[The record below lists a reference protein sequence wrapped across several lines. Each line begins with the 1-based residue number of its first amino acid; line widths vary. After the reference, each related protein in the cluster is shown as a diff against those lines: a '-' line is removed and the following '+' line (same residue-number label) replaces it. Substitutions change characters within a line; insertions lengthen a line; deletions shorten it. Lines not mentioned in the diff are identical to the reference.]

1 MKRWLGVCA
10 MSLLLTG
17 GAQAAGFEA
26 RAATPA
32 PELKAQDLARAT
44 KTLADYRG
52 KVVLLNFW
60 ASWCPPC
67 LREMPSMERLRIRMA
82 GRPLAIVALDSAETA
97 DEVNGFLSKMKLGFP
112 ILLDPD
118 GSNTKRWKVF
128 ALPTTFLLDASGR
141 VRYVL
146 TGPTEWDE
154 GEALKIIESLL
165 AESSPAKA
173 ASPKTAFNPA
183 ITKEYDQIG
192 L

>member
-1 MKRWLGVCA
+1 MKRLLLACA
-10 MSLLLTG
+10 MGLLLNG
-17 GAQAAGFEA
+17 GAQAAGFET

-32 PELKAQDLARAT
+32 PELKAQDLTGAT
-44 KTLADYRG
+44 RTLADYRG

-67 LREMPSMERLRIRMA
+67 LREMPSMERLRVKMG
-82 GRPLAIVALDSAETA
+82 GRALAIVALDSAETPE
-97 DEVNGFLSKMKLGFP
+97 EVRAYLSRMELGFP

-128 ALPTTFLLDASGR
+128 ALPTTFLLDAQGR

-154 GEALKIIESLL
+154 GEAFEVIESLR
-165 AESSPAKA
+165 AELPARSKQRE
-173 ASPKTAFNPA
+173 PGRLTP
-183 ITKEYDQIG
+183 Q
-192 L
+192 

>member
-10 MSLLLTG
+10 MGLWLAG

-26 RAATPA
+26 RSATPA
-32 PELKAQDLARAT
+32 PELKAQDLAGAT

-52 KVVLLNFW
+52 KVVVLNFW

-67 LREMPSMERLRIRMA
+67 LREMPSMERLRVKMA

-97 DEVNGFLSKMKLGFP
+97 EEVNGFLSRMTLGFP

-141 VRYVL
+141 VRHVL

-154 GEALKIIESLL
+154 GEALEIIESLL
-165 AESSPAKA
+165 AELPAGAKSPTGGALT
-173 ASPKTAFNPA
+173 P
-183 ITKEYDQIG
+183 

>member
-1 MKRWLGVCA
+1 MKKLLMTLALGLVL
-10 MSLLLTG
+10 STG
-17 GAQAAGFEA
+17 AHAAGFEA
-26 RAATPA
+26 RAAKPA
-32 PELKAQDLARAT
+32 PTMKARDLSGAT

-67 LREMPSMERLRIRMA
+67 LREMPSMERLRVKMKGQPIE
-82 GRPLAIVALDSAETA
+82 IVALASAESA
-97 DEVNGFLSKMKLGFP
+97 GDVKAFLSKMQLGFP

-128 ALPTTFLLDASGR
+128 ALPTSFLLDAQGR

-154 GEALKIIESLL
+154 GEALKIIESMLKDT
-165 AESSPAKA
+165 SGPAR
-173 ASPKTAFNPA
+173 
-183 ITKEYDQIG
+183 
-192 L
+192 

>member
-1 MKRWLGVCA
+1 MKRLLSACA
-10 MSLLLTG
+10 MGLLLAA
-17 GAQAAGFEA
+17 GAQAAGFEK

-32 PELKAQDLARAT
+32 PELRAQDLAGVP

-67 LREMPSMERLRIRMA
+67 LREMPSMERLRVKMA
-82 GRPLAIVALDSAETA
+82 GRPLEIVALNSAEA
-97 DEVNGFLSKMKLGFP
+97 PEEVNAYLARMKLGFP

-128 ALPTTFLLDASGR
+128 ALPTTFMLDAEGR

-154 GEALKIIESLL
+154 GEALGIIESLL
-165 AESSPAKA
+165 AELPDRAK
-173 ASPKTAFNPA
+173 
-183 ITKEYDQIG
+183 
-192 L
+192 

>member
-1 MKRWLGVCA
+1 MKRLLMACTLG
-10 MSLLLTG
+10 LLLNG

-32 PELKAQDLARAT
+32 PELKAQDLTGAT
-44 KTLADYRG
+44 RTLADYRG

-67 LREMPSMERLRIRMA
+67 LREMPSMERLRLAMT
-82 GRPLAIVALDSAETA
+82 GRPLAIVALDSAETP
-97 DEVNGFLSKMKLGFP
+97 DEVNAFLSKMKLGFP

-118 GSNTKRWKVF
+118 GSNTRRWKVF
-128 ALPTTFLLDASGR
+128 ALPTTFLLDAQGR

-154 GEALKIIESLL
+154 GEALEVIESLL
-165 AESSPAKA
+165 AELSAG
-173 ASPKTAFNPA
+173 PKQREPKRLTP
-183 ITKEYDQIG
+183 Q
-192 L
+192 

>member
-1 MKRWLGVCA
+1 MKLGMMGVIA
-10 MSLLLTG
+10 GVLLA
-17 GAQAAGFEA
+17 GAVQAAGFEE
-26 RAATPA
+26 RPAAPA
-32 PELKAQDLARAT
+32 PELKAQDLAGAT

-67 LREMPSMERLRIRMA
+67 LREMPSMERLRVKMA
-82 GRPLAIVALDSAETA
+82 GRPLAVVALDSAETRE
-97 DEVNGFLSKMKLGFP
+97 EVDVFLAKMKVGFP

-141 VRYVL
+141 IRYVL

-154 GEALKIIESLL
+154 GEALAKIEALL
-165 AESSPAKA
+165 AEVPAKKA
-173 ASPKTAFNPA
+173 K
-183 ITKEYDQIG
+183 
-192 L
+192 

>member
-1 MKRWLGVCA
+1 MKRLLASLVMGLVLTMGV
-10 MSLLLTG
+10 
-17 GAQAAGFEA
+17 QAAGFES

-32 PELKAQDLARAT
+32 PELKARDLSGAP

-67 LREMPSMERLRIRMA
+67 LHEMPSMERLRVKMA
-82 GRPLAIVALDSAETA
+82 GRPFEIVALASAESA
-97 DEVNGFLSKMKLGFP
+97 EGVKPFLSKMKLGFP

-118 GSNTKRWKVF
+118 GSNTQRWKVF
-128 ALPTTFLLDASGR
+128 ALPTSFLLDAEGR

-154 GEALKIIESLL
+154 GEAMRVIESML
-165 AESSPAKA
+165 AKSGAQAK
-173 ASPKTAFNPA
+173 
-183 ITKEYDQIG
+183 
-192 L
+192 

>member
-10 MSLLLTG
+10 MGLWLAG

-26 RAATPA
+26 RSATPA
-32 PELKAQDLARAT
+32 PELKAQDLAGAT

-52 KVVLLNFW
+52 KVVVLNFW

-67 LREMPSMERLRIRMA
+67 LREMPSMEQLRVKMA

-97 DEVNGFLSKMKLGFP
+97 EEVNGFLSRMTLGFP

-141 VRYVL
+141 VRHVL

-154 GEALKIIESLL
+154 GEALEIIESLL
-165 AESSPAKA
+165 AELPAGAKSPTGGALT
-173 ASPKTAFNPA
+173 P
-183 ITKEYDQIG
+183 

>member
-1 MKRWLGVCA
+1 MKRLLGVCA
-10 MSLLLTG
+10 MGLLLAG
-17 GAQAAGFEA
+17 GAHAAGFEA
-26 RAATPA
+26 RSATSA
-32 PELKAQDLARAT
+32 PELKAQDLAGAQ

-67 LREMPSMERLRIRMA
+67 LREMPSMERLREKMA

-97 DEVNGFLSKMKLGFP
+97 DEVNGFLSKMKLDFP

-118 GSNTKRWKVF
+118 GNNTKRWKVF
-128 ALPTTFLLDASGR
+128 ALPTSFLLDAQGR

-154 GEALKIIESLL
+154 GEALENIESLL
-165 AESSPAKA
+165 AELPAQAK
-173 ASPKTAFNPA
+173 SRDRRHLTPK
-183 ITKEYDQIG
+183 
-192 L
+192 

>member
-1 MKRWLGVCA
+1 MKRWLMACA
-10 MSLLLTG
+10 LGLLLNG

-32 PELKAQDLARAT
+32 PELKAQDLTGTTR
-44 KTLADYRG
+44 TLADYRG

-67 LREMPSMERLRIRMA
+67 LREMPSMERLRLQMK
-82 GRPLAIVALDSAETA
+82 GRPLAIVALDSAETPE
-97 DEVNGFLSKMKLGFP
+97 EVNAFLSKMKLGFP

-118 GSNTKRWKVF
+118 GSNTRRWKVF
-128 ALPTTFLLDASGR
+128 ALPTTFLLDAQGR

-154 GEALKIIESLL
+154 GEAFELIESLL
-165 AESSPAKA
+165 AELPAR
-173 ASPKTAFNPA
+173 PKQREPKRLTP
-183 ITKEYDQIG
+183 Q
-192 L
+192 

>member
-1 MKRWLGVCA
+1 MVAGV
-10 MSLLLTG
+10 LLA
-17 GAQAAGFEA
+17 GAVQAAGFEA
-26 RAATPA
+26 RPATLA
-32 PELKAQDLARAT
+32 PELKAQDLAGAT

-67 LREMPSMERLRIRMA
+67 LREMPSMERLRVKMA
-82 GRPLAIVALDSAETA
+82 GRPLAVVALDSAETRA
-97 DEVNGFLSKMKLGFP
+97 DVDAFLAKMQVGFP

-141 VRYVL
+141 IRYVL

-154 GEALKIIESLL
+154 GEALAKIEALL
-165 AESSPAKA
+165 AEMPARPAK
-173 ASPKTAFNPA
+173 
-183 ITKEYDQIG
+183 
-192 L
+192 

>member
-1 MKRWLGVCA
+1 MKRLLSACA
-10 MSLLLTG
+10 MGLLLAA
-17 GAQAAGFEA
+17 GAQAAGFEK

-32 PELKAQDLARAT
+32 PELRAQDLAGVP

-67 LREMPSMERLRIRMA
+67 LREMPSMERLRVKMA
-82 GRPLAIVALDSAETA
+82 GRPLEIVALNSAEA
-97 DEVNGFLSKMKLGFP
+97 PEEVNAYLARMKLGFP

-128 ALPTTFLLDASGR
+128 ALPTTFMLDAEGR
-141 VRYVL
+141 VRFVL

-154 GEALKIIESLL
+154 GEALGIIESLL
-165 AESSPAKA
+165 AELPDRAK
-173 ASPKTAFNPA
+173 
-183 ITKEYDQIG
+183 
-192 L
+192 

>member
-1 MKRWLGVCA
+1 MKRLLSACA
-10 MSLLLTG
+10 MGLLLAA
-17 GAQAAGFEA
+17 GAQAAGFEK

-32 PELKAQDLARAT
+32 PALRAQDLAGVS
-44 KTLADYRG
+44 KTLVDYRG

-67 LREMPSMERLRIRMA
+67 LREMPSLERLRVKMA
-82 GRPLAIVALDSAETA
+82 GRPLEIVALDSAEA
-97 DEVNGFLSKMKLGFP
+97 PEEVNAYLARMKLGFP

-128 ALPTTFLLDASGR
+128 ALPTTFMLDAEGR

-154 GEALKIIESLL
+154 GEALGIIESLL
-165 AESSPAKA
+165 AELPDQAK
-173 ASPKTAFNPA
+173 
-183 ITKEYDQIG
+183 
-192 L
+192 